1 LPQDH
6 TLLVVLKE
14 RDGRIWREKLD
25 FLVANH
31 GMALLVT
38 HPDYLQ
44 SPVELDIYRRFL
56 ADAAERD
63 VCWHALPRDVAR
75 WWRDRQASQLVAD
88 AAGNVSIEGPAAER
102 GTTCTI
108 GALCDAQPPANLC
121 VPGKGERDF
130 LPA

>member
-1 LPQDH
+1 MHSSICKSNRYAGKKSRSPLP
-6 TLLVVLKE
+6 
-14 RDGRIWREKLD
+14 G
-25 FLVANH
+25 
-31 GMALLVT
+31 T
-38 HPDYLQ
+38 HK
-44 SPVELDIYRRFL
+44 F
-56 ADAAERD
+56 AGG
-63 VCWHALPRDVAR
+63 W
-75 WWRDRQASQLVAD
+75 ASQLVAD